1 MKIKAIITGSTGM
14 VGKGILL
21 ECLEN
26 PNVESVLVI
35 NRNPIGIKHE
45 KLKEIIHKDFY
56 NLDSIKS
63 KLEGYNACYFSLGI
77 SSVGMSEED
86 YIKITYDLTMNFAK
100 NLLEK
105 NKDLTF
111 CFVSGAGTDSSEK
124 GKIMWARV
132 KGKAENAILKMP
144 FKNSYAFR
152 PAYIQPIGE
161 VKSKTGLYNFGIQV
175 AKHLYPILKVIFP
188 NHTTTSQAIGKAMIN
203 VVQKGYE
210 NRVIE
215 SKDINILANEG

>member
-26 PNVESVLVI
+26 PNVETVLVV
-35 NRNPIGIKHE
+35 NRKTIGTKHE

-56 NLDSIKS
+56 NLEEIENE
-63 KLEGYNACYFSLGI
+63 LEDYNACYFSLGI
-77 SSVGMSEED
+77 SSIGMSEED
-86 YIKITYDLTMNFAK
+86 YTKITYDLAINFAK
-100 NLLEK
+100 TLLEK
-105 NKDLTF
+105 NKEMTF
-111 CFVSGAGTDSSEK
+111 CYVSGAGTDSSEK
-124 GKIMWARV
+124 GKTMWARV
-132 KGKAENAILKMP
+132 KGKTENAILAMP
-144 FKNSYAFR
+144 FKNSFAFR

-161 VKSKTGLYNFGIQV
+161 VKSKTRLYDFGIQI

-203 VVQKGYE
+203 VVLNGYE
-210 NRVIE
+210 QRVIE
-215 SKDINILANEG
+215 SKDINILAKN